1 MSSVPVALVSGSGSR
16 QGPAPVPP
24 VPAPH
29 VKAALAGLSLSMLLA
44 SLGTSI
50 ANVGLPAF
58 AQAFGAPFGHA
69 QWIVLAYLLSTTT
82 LIVVAGRLGDRFGR
96 RRVLVAGV
104 AMFTAASGLC
114 ALAPSLSMLIIA
126 RALQGAGAAAMM
138 ALTLAFV
145 GDLVPKA
152 SAGRAMG
159 LLGAMSATGTA
170 LGPAVGGLLLSVWG
184 WPALFAVMLPLGV
197 LAAWG
202 TWKYLPASASASAP
216 AIDPA
221 LKSTVAPAGA
231 QSPAPTSRPSAP
243 PGALQSSAAARLDA
257 KGILLLMLTLAAYAL
272 AMTSGRT
279 PGSAWTMPLL
289 LLIAAIGATGFV
301 RAEARAAFPLIRLDV
316 FKRPDVGSG
325 FAFSAAVSTVAM
337 ATLVVSPFYLSAG
350 LGLRPA
356 QVGLV
361 MSVGPIVAALLGAPA
376 GRWVDRHG
384 AAVMTRMGLIVMLA
398 GCLLLATFPISFGT
412 AGYLLAL
419 VTLTAGYAVFQTAN
433 NTGVMASAG
442 STERGVIGGALGL
455 SRNLGL
461 ISGASLMGAIFMAG
475 AATTDPASASPGDVA
490 AGLRL
495 TFLVAAALVGACLV
509 TGQVMR
515 RSRQRS

>member
-1 MSSVPVALVSGSGSR
+1 M
-16 QGPAPVPP
+16 
-24 VPAPH
+24 
-29 VKAALAGLSLSMLLA
+29 AGLSLSMLLA

-58 AQAFGAPFGHA
+58 AQAFGAPFGQA

-82 LIVVAGRLGDRFGR
+82 LVVVAGRLGDQFGR

-104 AMFTAASGLC
+104 TLFTAASGLC

-145 GDLVPKA
+145 GDLMPKA

-170 LGPAVGGLLLSVWG
+170 LGPALGGLLLSVWG
-184 WPALFAVMLPLGV
+184 WPALFAVMLPPGA
-197 LAAWG
+197 LAAWI
-202 TWKYLPASASASAP
+202 TWKHLPSSAPASAPSLVPTFKTSP
-216 AIDPA
+216 PP
-221 LKSTVAPAGA
+221 VARA
-231 QSPAPTSRPSAP
+231 
-243 PGALQSSAAARLDA
+243 SSAAARLDA
-257 KGILLLMLTLAAYAL
+257 QGMLLLVLTLAAYAL
-272 AMTSGRT
+272 AMTLGRT
-279 PGSAWTMPLL
+279 SGSAWTMPLL
-289 LLIAAIGATGFV
+289 LATAAIGAIGFI

-316 FKRPDVGSG
+316 LQRPDVGSG

-376 GRWVDRHG
+376 GRWVDRRG
-384 AAVMTRMGLIVMLA
+384 QAVMTRSGLIVMLA
-398 GCLLLATFPISFGT
+398 GCVLLAAIPVSFGV
-412 AGYLLAL
+412 AGYLVAL
-419 VTLTAGYAVFQTAN
+419 VPLTAGYAVFQTAN
-433 NTGVMASAG
+433 NTAVMAAAG
-442 STERGVIGGALGL
+442 PNERGVIGGALGL

-461 ISGASLMGAIFMAG
+461 ISGASLMGAIFLAG
-475 AATTDPASASPGDVA
+475 AATTDPTSASPAAVA

>member
-1 MSSVPVALVSGSGSR
+1 M
-16 QGPAPVPP
+16 
-24 VPAPH
+24 
-29 VKAALAGLSLSMLLA
+29 SMLLA
-44 SLGTSI
+44 SLGSSI

-58 AQAFGAPFGHA
+58 AQAFGAPFGQA

-82 LIVVAGRLGDRFGR
+82 LVVVAGRLGDQFGR

-104 AMFTAASGLC
+104 TLFTAASGLC

-145 GDLVPKA
+145 GDLMPKA

-170 LGPAVGGLLLSVWG
+170 LGPALGGLLLSVWG
-184 WPALFAVMLPLGV
+184 WPALFAVMLPPGA
-197 LAAWG
+197 LAAWI
-202 TWKYLPASASASAP
+202 TWKHLPASASALAPASAPTPTPTPAPASAFASAPVSVRSPSSAP
-216 AIDPA
+216 A
-221 LKSTVAPAGA
+221 STPSLVPTPNASPPRVARA
-231 QSPAPTSRPSAP
+231 
-243 PGALQSSAAARLDA
+243 SSAAARLDA
-257 KGILLLMLTLAAYAL
+257 QGMLLLVLTLAAYAL
-272 AMTSGRT
+272 AMTLGRT
-279 PGSAWTMPLL
+279 SGSAWTMPLL
-289 LLIAAIGATGFV
+289 LATAAIGAIGFI

-316 FKRPDVGSG
+316 LQRPDVGSG

-384 AAVMTRMGLIVMLA
+384 QAAMTRSGLIVMLA
-398 GCLLLATFPISFGT
+398 GCVLLAAIPVSFGV
-412 AGYLLAL
+412 AGYLFAL
-419 VTLTAGYAVFQTAN
+419 VPLTAGYAVFQTAN
-433 NTGVMASAG
+433 NTAVMAAAG
-442 STERGVIGGALGL
+442 PNERGVIGGALGL

-461 ISGASLMGAIFMAG
+461 ISGASLMGAIFLAG
-475 AATTDPASASPGDVA
+475 AATTDPTSASPAAVA